1 MLLVVTLFLLIFVVD
16 GGAVDDAVDVVVV
29 VDVRGRGDAV
39 VVVVVVV
46 GGGGGGGFGDVGVDA
61 VVGAIAIVTGSIGV
75 ERDSGTSAL
84 TSTPTPPIG
93 GARSHDCRRRRPGI

>member
-29 VDVRGRGDAV
+29 VDVRGRGDA